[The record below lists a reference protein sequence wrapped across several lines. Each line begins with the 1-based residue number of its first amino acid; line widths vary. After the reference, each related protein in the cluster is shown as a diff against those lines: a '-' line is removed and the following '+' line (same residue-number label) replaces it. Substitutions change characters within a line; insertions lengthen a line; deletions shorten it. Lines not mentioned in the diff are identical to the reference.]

1 MSDWLLK
8 WTNSFLAVLDNLM
21 LLSSDKTT
29 MVSHGS
35 SVMAMVKTVAGKS
48 RSLVGNESP
57 EGVGSSE
64 MIADEVII

>member
-1 MSDWLLK
+1 
-8 WTNSFLAVLDNLM
+8 M

-35 SVMAMVKTVAGKS
+35 SVMAMVKMVAGKS
-48 RSLVGNESP
+48 RSLVGNEYP

>member
-1 MSDWLLK
+1 
-8 WTNSFLAVLDNLM
+8 M

-57 EGVGSSE
+57 EGVGSFE